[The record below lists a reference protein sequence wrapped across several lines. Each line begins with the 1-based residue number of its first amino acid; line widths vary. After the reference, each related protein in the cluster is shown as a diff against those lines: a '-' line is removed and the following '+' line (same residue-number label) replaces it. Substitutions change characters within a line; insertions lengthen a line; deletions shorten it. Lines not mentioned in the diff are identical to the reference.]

1 MREDS
6 CRRVIVKITDFR
18 AFRISKE
25 FEPMS
30 LNIKSL
36 GLMLALALAL
46 PAAAQTAQAPA
57 KPTGGGKVGIVAI
70 QQAIAATN
78 EGKKDLEGL
87 QQRFSPK
94 QAELK
99 QLNDEIENLK
109 KQLQTQNDKLSEE
122 ARATQA
128 RTIDSKQKTLQ
139 RSYDDAQGEFQQ
151 AQQEIFNRVG
161 GKMAKV
167 LETYAVK
174 NGYSV
179 ILDVSNPQTPVLYA
193 SESTNI
199 TKEIVDAYNA
209 QSPVAAPPAKSG
221 AAAPPKPAGAASAAT
236 KPATTTT
243 KRP

>member
-1 MREDS
+1 
-6 CRRVIVKITDFR
+6 
-18 AFRISKE
+18 
-25 FEPMS
+25 MS

-36 GLMLALALAL
+36 GLVLALSLAL
-46 PAAAQTAQAPA
+46 PAAAQTQPAQAPA

-78 EGKKDLEGL
+78 EGKKDLEAL

-99 QLNDEIENLK
+99 GQNDEIENLK
-109 KQLQTQNDKLSEE
+109 KQLQTQGDKLSDE

-139 RSYDDAQGEFQQ
+139 RNYDDAQGEFQQ

-209 QSPVAAPPAKSG
+209 QSPVTAPPAKSG
-221 AAAPPKPAGAASAAT
+221 AAAPTKPAGAASAAT
-236 KPATTTT
+236 KPAGTTT
-243 KRP
+243 KHP

>member
-1 MREDS
+1 
-6 CRRVIVKITDFR
+6 
-18 AFRISKE
+18 
-25 FEPMS
+25 MS
-30 LNIKSL
+30 LNIRSL
-36 GLMLALALAL
+36 GLILALSLAL
-46 PAAAQTAQAPA
+46 PAAAQTQTAQAPA

-78 EGKKDLEGL
+78 EGKKDLETL

-109 KQLQTQNDKLSEE
+109 KQLQTKNDALSEE

-128 RTIDSKQKTLQ
+128 RTIDTKQKTLQ
-139 RSYDDAQGEFQQ
+139 RNYDDAQGEFQQ

-167 LETYAVK
+167 LENYAVK

-236 KPATTTT
+236 KPATPTT